1 MLLTSLQ
8 ADRDGLITFFRLFLA
23 LNFKVPMKNKKENHS
38 QGNFM
43 RKTFLLLISACLLVG
58 AIWYFNSTD
67 HISGFVQQYVENGDF
82 TTLKARY
89 TPEQIMEI
97 NRKDLLVDNQHSYQ
111 DSGLKFHPYVL
122 MEIKYTQP
130 DKKSREGMMLWSLVD
145 GEMVINTDTWEK
157 THGFEDA
164 INAGATRNDFK
175 LMHTLSKTRGA
186 ATFDQLQKELRIEK
200 ETLETWIESA
210 SSKHLVVQKGHE
222 LQLHFQDPKITI
234 QPETK
239 MTDWLVKKPYNHAQR
254 VSGRYTLS
262 QIQKV
267 AKAAYGDD
275 FAVRTSTEVFLPVY
289 SIDVLNPDGSTF
301 TSYWNALTGQRMPL
315 RYNIKGW

>member
-1 MLLTSLQ
+1 
-8 ADRDGLITFFRLFLA
+8 
-23 LNFKVPMKNKKENHS
+23 
-38 QGNFM
+38 M
-43 RKTFLLLISACLLVG
+43 RKLPLILTTAALLAG
-58 AIWYFNSTD
+58 AAWYFNSTD
-67 HISGFVQQYVENGDF
+67 HIAGLVQQYVENGEF
-82 TTLKARY
+82 ITLKARY
-89 TPEQIMEI
+89 TPEQIMEV

-145 GEMVINTDTWEK
+145 GEMVTNTETWEK

-164 INAGATRNDFK
+164 INAGATRNDFR
-175 LMHTLSKTRGA
+175 LMHALSKLRGT
-186 ATFDQLQKELRIEK
+186 ATFEQLQKELRLEK
-200 ETLETWIESA
+200 ETLVSWIDSA
-210 SSKHLVVQKGHE
+210 VAKHLVVQRGNE
-222 LQLHFQDPKITI
+222 LQLHFQDPKISV

-254 VSGRYTLS
+254 LSSRYS
-262 QIQKV
+262 IGQIQKV

-301 TSYWNALTGQRMPL
+301 TSYWNAITGQKLPSR
-315 RYNIKGW
+315 W